1 MRSSIQMEKTYVPAR
16 ASTPLLAVL
25 FSVLGVCTLA
35 RAEVQKFLNP
45 CGQKLCASY
54 QIALTAPDGW
64 MLDAKATKDNK
75 IQILVPQG
83 KDFVTADPL
92 IYVQVFVHADKQQSL
107 ADFARTSNARWIA
120 ANAKSKITELP
131 AVERANGKPAFLRF
145 GFENP
150 AKAEQAFEVGA
161 FGIDSDKDGNEFVL
175 DVVMSG
181 ASKEALDAANEAY
194 LSFLKAH

>member
-1 MRSSIQMEKTYVPAR
+1 MRPEALRVLSDR
-16 ASTPLLAVL
+16 AH
-25 FSVLGVCTLA
+25 
-35 RAEVQKFLNP
+35 RA
-45 CGQKLCASY
+45 GR
-54 QIALTAPDGW
+54 
-64 MLDAKATKDNK
+64 LDARRQGDQGQQNSN
-75 IQILVPQG
+75 PRPPG

-92 IYVQVFVHADKQQSL
+92 IYVQVFVHTDKQQSL